1 MTERLTGE
9 PLVVPE
15 TELSVA
21 TVGET
26 ADYLRLRCAGEI
38 DQSTAGLF
46 ADALAAAVPGRRRV
60 EVDLGAVTFMDSSG
74 INALVQHRDPGCELV
89 LVEVPPRIRRVLEI
103 TALDRIFC
111 P

>member
-1 MTERLTGE
+1 MPERLTGE

-21 TVGET
+21 TVEQT
-26 ADYLRLRCAGEI
+26 ADYLRLRCVGEI

-46 ADALAAAVPGRRRV
+46 AEALAAAVPGRRRV
-60 EVDLGAVTFMDSSG
+60 EVDLSKVTFMDSSG
-74 INALVQHRDPGCELV
+74 INALVQQRTPECELV
-89 LVEVPPRIRRVLEI
+89 LIKVPPRIRRVLEI
-103 TALDRIFC
+103 TALDHIFC